1 MYLPTLKWNSSF
13 LYETIA
19 RKKDIRNILLLQTN
33 DDFFFFTFLRC
44 GSGSQPNF
52 NFKQVFLLY
61 SIFCVYLV
69 QTSLFKIF
77 FFGLPFLIHTSF
89 ECHLPFLFCKHG
101 QTALIFFFSSRLKL
115 ALRQLFVF
123 FLHSFNVKAS
133 LSVDSSA
140 AFSLYMNSPFQL
152 IVLLRGKS
160 HSHIVEQV

>member
-1 MYLPTLKWNSSF
+1 MYLPTLKWTSSF

-33 DDFFFFTFLRC
+33 DNFFFFFTFLRC

-52 NFKQVFLLY
+52 NFNQVFLLY

-77 FFGLPFLIHTSF
+77 FFGLSFLIHTSF

-115 ALRQLFVF
+115 ALR
-123 FLHSFNVKAS
+123 
-133 LSVDSSA
+133 
-140 AFSLYMNSPFQL
+140 
-152 IVLLRGKS
+152 
-160 HSHIVEQV
+160 